1 MPVASFVLHKMEPDM
16 PRRGFDSGGNEPM
29 WSQNSTLHLVIN
41 EILSTSFPVWKLN
54 FPVEEDI
61 FFCWGI
67 FSTFLM
73 IGHYR
78 VYLFDN
84 CDIYSR
90 KERKRARAV
99 LDNLCHSTRNKSCSA
114 AAKYLITRHLLQ
126 RGVEICWVRFQRLA
140 KRQVYV

>member
-16 PRRGFDSGGNEPM
+16 LRRGFDSGSNEPM
-29 WSQNSTLHLVIN
+29 WSLNSTLHLFIN

-54 FPVEEDI
+54 FPVEEDN
-61 FFCWGI
+61 FFCWSI
-67 FSTFLM
+67 FL
-73 IGHYR
+73 
-78 VYLFDN
+78 LFWWLAITAF
-84 CDIYSR
+84 IYSTIVTFTHG
-90 KERKRARAV
+90 KRKRARAV
-99 LDNLCHSTRNKSCSA
+99 LDNLCHSTRNKSRSA